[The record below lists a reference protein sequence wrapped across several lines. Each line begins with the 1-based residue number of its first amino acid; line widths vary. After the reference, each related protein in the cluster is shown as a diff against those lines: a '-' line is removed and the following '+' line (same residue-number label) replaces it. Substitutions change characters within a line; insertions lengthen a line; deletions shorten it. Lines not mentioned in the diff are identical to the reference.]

1 MRRRLAFRYCCGGYQ
16 LACVSVS
23 VMIACAT
30 VATGPLNM
38 LSTYANMAPNR
49 SCVDKRSGTLSRSQP
64 ERRRRAAVGGC
75 TRRAEEVERVEARDA
90 ADDKRAGGRN
100 ARRGCELVQLGGGVR
115 LACVGAASASVN
127 SRGHAVGVRRAAT

>member
-1 MRRRLAFRYCCGGYQ
+1 MTSAAARTLA
-16 LACVSVS
+16 VS
-23 VMIACAT
+23 
-30 VATGPLNM
+30 
-38 LSTYANMAPNR
+38 PNADAEQQWR
-49 SCVDKRSGTLSRSQP
+49 
-64 ERRRRAAVGGC
+64 GC